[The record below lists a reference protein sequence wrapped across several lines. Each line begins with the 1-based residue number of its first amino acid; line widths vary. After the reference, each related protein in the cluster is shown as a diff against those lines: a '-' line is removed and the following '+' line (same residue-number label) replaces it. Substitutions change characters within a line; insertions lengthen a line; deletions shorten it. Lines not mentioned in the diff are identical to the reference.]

1 MIPAFNE
8 NGWLSE
14 GVHDCS
20 LEEAAARFGTFQVS
34 DHRQRLWAKFT
45 EFIGEAKA
53 FGGLIEA
60 LLLDGSFATSNPN
73 PNDIDLIVVVSA
85 SCDFAMELQ
94 PMQYNLLSQ
103 RRVRRRF
110 GFDIVVVRQGSE
122 NLKLAI
128 DFFQQVKQRP
138 AERKGLVRITV

>member
-1 MIPAFNE
+1 VIPTFNE

-20 LEEAAARFGTFQVS
+20 LEEAAARFGAFQVS
-34 DHRQRLWAKFT
+34 DRRQRLWEKFI

-53 FGGLIEA
+53 VGGLIEA
-60 LLLDGSFATSNPN
+60 LLIDGSFVTSKPN

-85 SCDFAMELQ
+85 GCDFAMDLQ
-94 PMQYNLLSQ
+94 PTQYNLLSQ
-103 RRVRRRF
+103 RRVRQRF

-128 DFFQQVKQRP
+128 DFFHRSNSGRP
-138 AERKGLVRITV
+138 KEKVY

>member
-1 MIPAFNE
+1 VV
-8 NGWLSE
+8 SE

-20 LEEAAARFGTFQVS
+20 LEEAAERLVTFRVS
-34 DHRQRLWAKFT
+34 DRRQRLWAKFT

-60 LLLDGSFATSNPN
+60 LVLDGSFVTSNPN

-85 SCDFAMELQ
+85 ICDFAMELQ
-94 PMQYNLLSQ
+94 PTQYNLLSH

-128 DFFQQVKQRP
+128 EFFQQVKQRP

>member
-1 MIPAFNE
+1 M
-8 NGWLSE
+8 
-14 GVHDCS
+14 
-20 LEEAAARFGTFQVS
+20 
-34 DHRQRLWAKFT
+34 

-53 FGGLIEA
+53 SGGLIEA
-60 LLLDGSFATSNPN
+60 LLLDGSFVTSNPN